1 MSETNQAR
9 RSLARGG
16 IVGFVGA
23 AASAILGF
31 AFTIILSRM
40 LGAQGAGVVTQAT
53 GVFAIVMALAKVG
66 LDSTAIYLMPRLS
79 LDAPE
84 EIRATLS
91 FMATMTVG
99 VSTVCVLVLEAVA
112 PLIWNE
118 EVAGATRAV
127 LWFVPI
133 GALTLVASA
142 ALRALGNMR
151 EYVLVQNLLLPGLR
165 PLLVAL
171 AAALTGSL
179 AFVSVAWALPFV
191 IVLVASWW
199 LLLRHMP
206 SVADSVGRWPGAER
220 RRQVIAFAL
229 PRTLTAG
236 LEQALQWLDVLLVGL
251 LAGDAASGIY
261 GGAIRFIQAGMVVDT
276 ALRVVVSPQ
285 FSKLLHQGRT
295 KDLRDLYST
304 ASIWLVLFAAPI
316 YALMAIFA
324 PALMRI
330 LGESF
335 APGATVLVV
344 LCIGSIVTFMAGNI
358 HSLLIMS
365 GRSGWAAVNKIV
377 VLSLNVVG
385 NLIFIPRG
393 GMVAAAV
400 VWAVCMVLDA
410 AMATV
415 QVSRFIG
422 VTPKLSEVVKPI
434 LVVGASA
441 VIPGGCIAWA
451 LGRDSFVATVAGSA
465 LSVLVFA
472 CVCWLFR
479 DRLHLTGLGSLAKN
493 RRG

>member
-16 IVGFVGA
+16 IAGFVGA
-23 AASAILGF
+23 AASAVLGF

-66 LDSTAIYLMPRLS
+66 LDSTAIYLLPRLS
-79 LDAPE
+79 LDAPQ

-91 FMATMTVG
+91 FMATMTVA
-99 VSTVCVLVLEAVA
+99 VSTVCVLVLEVA
-112 PLIWNE
+112 APFIWDAQ
-118 EVAGATRAV
+118 VASSTRAV

-171 AAALTGSL
+171 
-179 AFVSVAWALPFV
+179 
-191 IVLVASWW
+191 
-199 LLLRHMP
+199 
-206 SVADSVGRWPGAER
+206 
-220 RRQVIAFAL
+220 
-229 PRTLTAG
+229 
-236 LEQALQWLDVLLVGL
+236 
-251 LAGDAASGIY
+251 
-261 GGAIRFIQAGMVVDT
+261 
-276 ALRVVVSPQ
+276 
-285 FSKLLHQGRT
+285 
-295 KDLRDLYST
+295 
-304 ASIWLVLFAAPI
+304 
-316 YALMAIFA
+316 
-324 PALMRI
+324 MRI
-330 LGESF
+330 LGDGF
-335 APGATVLVV
+335 APGASVLVV

-377 VLSLNVVG
+377 VLALNIVG
-385 NLIFIPRG
+385 NIIFIPRG
-393 GMVAAAV
+393 GMVAAAI

-415 QVSRFIG
+415 QVSRFVG

-434 LVVGASA
+434 LVVGVSV
-441 VIPGGCIAWA
+441 VIPGGCIAA
-451 LGRDSFVATVAGSA
+451 VLGRDSFVATVTGSL
-465 LSVLVFA
+465 LSILTFA
-472 CVCWLFR
+472 CACWIFR
-479 DRLHLTGLGSLAKN
+479 ERLHLTGLGSLVRARK
-493 RRG
+493 R

>member
-1 MSETNQAR
+1 MSEANQAR

-23 AASAILGF
+23 ASSALLGF

-40 LGAQGAGVVTQAT
+40 LGAQGAGIVTQAT

-91 FMATMTVG
+91 FMASMTVV
-99 VSTVCVLVLEAVA
+99 VSTVSVLILEAVA
-112 PLIWNE
+112 PLIWKA
-118 EVAGATRAV
+118 EVAGSTRAI

-151 EYVLVQNLLLPGLR
+151 EYVLIQNLLLPGLR

-171 AAALTGSL
+171 AAAFTGSL

-191 IVLVASWW
+191 VVLAAAWW
-199 LLLRHMP
+199 LLVRHIP
-206 SVADSVGRWPGAER
+206 SAADSVGRWPSADR
-220 RRQVIAFAL
+220 RRQVISFAL

-285 FSKLLHQGRT
+285 FSTLLHRGRT
-295 KDLRDLYST
+295 KELRDLYST

-316 YALMAIFA
+316 YALMAIYA

-330 LGESF
+330 LGDGF
-335 APGATVLVV
+335 APGADVLVV
-344 LCIGSIVTFMAGNI
+344 LCVGSIVTFMAGNI
-358 HSLLIMS
+358 HSVLIMS

-377 VLSLNVVG
+377 VLTLNVVG
-385 NLIFIPRG
+385 NVIFIPRG
-393 GMVAAAV
+393 GMVAAAI

-422 VTPKLSEVVKPI
+422 MTPKMSEVVKPLI
-434 LVVGASA
+434 VLGVSA
-441 VIPGGCIAWA
+441 VIPGESMALW
-451 LGRDSFVATVAGSA
+451 LGRDSFVATVGGSA
-465 LSVLVFA
+465 LSILVFA
-472 CVCWLFR
+472 CVC
-479 DRLHLTGLGSLAKN
+479 
-493 RRG
+493 

>member
-1 MSETNQAR
+1 MSEANQAR

-23 AASAILGF
+23 AASAVLGF
-31 AFTIILSRM
+31 VFTIILSRM
-40 LGAQGAGVVTQAT
+40 LGAEGAGIVTQAT

-91 FMATMTVG
+91 FMASMTVG
-99 VSTVCVLVLEAVA
+99 VSTVCVLILEAVA
-112 PLIWNE
+112 PLIWNAQ
-118 EVAGATRAV
+118 VAASTRAV

-171 AAALTGSL
+171 AAAFTGSL
-179 AFVSVAWALPFV
+179 AFESVAWALPFV
-191 IVLVASWW
+191 VVAAWW

-206 SVADSVGRWPGAER
+206 SAADSVGRWPSAQR
-220 RRQVIAFAL
+220 RRQVVSFAL

-285 FSKLLHQGRT
+285 FSKLLHQGKT
-295 KDLRDLYST
+295 KELRDLYST

-316 YALMAIFA
+316 YALMAIYA

-330 LGESF
+330 LGDGF
-335 APGATVLVV
+335 APGANVLVV
-344 LCIGSIVTFMAGNI
+344 LCVGSIVTFMAGNI

-377 VLSLNVVG
+377 VLTLNVVG
-385 NLIFIPRG
+385 NVIFIPRG
-393 GMVAAAV
+393 GMVAAAI

-441 VIPGGCIAWA
+441 VIPGGCIAWW
-451 LGRDSFVATVAGSA
+451 LGRDSFVATVVGSA

-472 CVCWLFR
+472 CVCAAFR
-479 DRLHLTGLGSLAKN
+479 DRLHLSGLGSLARR